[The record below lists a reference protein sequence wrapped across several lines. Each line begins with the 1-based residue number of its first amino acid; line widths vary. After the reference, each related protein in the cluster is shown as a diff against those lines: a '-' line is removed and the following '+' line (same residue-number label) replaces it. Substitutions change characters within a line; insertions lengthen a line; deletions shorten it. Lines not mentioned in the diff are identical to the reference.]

1 MIFPGISDILMAMI
15 LMGKLDI
22 TCCLHRYIKLFQE
35 NKMKG

>member
-1 MIFPGISDILMAMI
+1 MRLPGISDIIMAMI

-35 NKMKG
+35 NKMKR